1 MNKRLTMRL
10 TLLVVALLLGCSCLS
25 TQAENNI
32 ITINVK
38 VSVSAPPCEINNN
51 QLIDVDFSDSVIT
64 TDVAKGTVEKL
75 VNYTLDCSSA
85 DQSKT
90 LVMRI
95 SGAGA
100 DFDSKVLKTSIPA
113 LGVKLKADGA
123 DYPLNTDMSLA
134 SSSSKPELK
143 AQLIQQPGSRLPTGE
158 FTAGATMTV
167 NYQ

>member
-1 MNKRLTMRL
+1 MRL
-10 TLLVVALLLGCSCLS
+10 TLLVVALLLGCACLS
-25 TQAENNI
+25 TQAENNT

-38 VSVSAPPCEINNN
+38 VSVSAPPCEINDN
-51 QLIDVDFSDSVIT
+51 QLIDVDFGDSVIT
-64 TDVAKGTVEKL
+64 TDVAKGTVEKV
-75 VNYTLDCSSA
+75 VNYSLDCSSA

-95 SGAGA
+95 SGTGA

-123 DYPLNTDMSLA
+123 DYSLNTDLVLA

-143 AQLIQQPGSRLPTGE
+143 AQLVQQQGARLPTGE
-158 FTAGATMTV
+158 FTAGATLTV
-167 NYQ
+167 GYQ

>member
-1 MNKRLTMRL
+1 MRL